1 MSFRVCDAMVAVA
14 EASLQSEL
22 LSGLFGSCPNVAP
35 FAREMLAKI
44 NEAATVSSMHSPFF

>member
-1 MSFRVCDAMVAVA
+1 MAAVA

-35 FAREMLAKI
+35 FAREMLGKI
-44 NEAATVSSMHSPFF
+44 NEAATVSTMLPPFF